1 MPPTCHCGLLVTKCL
16 CLRTGM
22 GPGLRCPPLRLSPH
36 VLEAGTGNVL
46 LIRGIISCRWYILV
60 QDGVRTLQY
69 DRERL

>member
-1 MPPTCHCGLLVTKCL
+1 MS
-16 CLRTGM
+16 
-22 GPGLRCPPLRLSPH
+22 PGLRCPPLRLSPH